1 MPNPSSRNTSPG
13 GAWLRNTAVIIKREY
28 LERVRTRS
36 FIVLTLLLPA
46 IMFGAFIIP
55 AKLSRMKSS
64 KTQRLVVVTS
74 NLQFGEIVRQQLLS
88 SAQPDDDKAGAAKN
102 DDDKDG
108 KSSDDDKPASN
119 YAVEVDSNATDA
131 ERTALR
137 NRVNSGDI
145 DGYLWLSDD
154 AVAARKIT
162 YSGRDASGF
171 MEKSW
176 LSGQLDRAILL
187 RELSQRG
194 VSGTQADDLLTPVKL
209 ETIRLEGSHES
220 KADDK
225 GMFFAIFAMV
235 MLLYTAV
242 IFYGVSVMRAVL
254 EEKNSRVMEV
264 LLSSATS
271 AELMAGKLIGVG
283 AVGLTQIGIWIAM
296 AGLYA
301 LPALAAGASTGEIHF
316 APLTLVAFALF
327 FLLGYL
333 LYSSVYAAIGAVIT
347 TEQEGQQMQFIII
360 LPLIISV
367 FMMGPVMRA
376 PDSPVAVWT
385 SMVPFFSPV
394 LMYLRIAVQPPPV
407 WQIALSLFLL
417 VSTIAGILIL
427 CARIYRIGILMYGKR
442 PTLPEIVKWLKY
454 AKG

>member
-1 MPNPSSRNTSPG
+1 
-13 GAWLRNTAVIIKREY
+13 
-28 LERVRTRS
+28 
-36 FIVLTLLLPA
+36 
-46 IMFGAFIIP
+46 
-55 AKLSRMKSS
+55 
-64 KTQRLVVVTS
+64 
-74 NLQFGEIVRQQLLS
+74 
-88 SAQPDDDKAGAAKN
+88 
-102 DDDKDG
+102 
-108 KSSDDDKPASN
+108 
-119 YAVEVDSNATDA
+119 
-131 ERTALR
+131 
-137 NRVNSGDI
+137 VNSGDI

-154 AVAARKIT
+154 AVASHKVT
-162 YSGRDASGF
+162 YYGRGAGF
-171 MEKSW
+171 QEKSW
-176 LSGQLDRAILL
+176 LSDQLDRAILL
-187 RELSQRG
+187 RELAQRG
-194 VSGTQADDLLTPVKL
+194 VSGPQADELLKPVKL
-209 ETIRLEGSHES
+209 EVVRLEGGHES
-220 KADDK
+220 KANDK
-225 GMFFAIFAMV
+225 GMFFTIFAMV

-283 AVGLTQIGIWIAM
+283 AVGLTQIGIWIVM
-296 AGLYA
+296 AGVYA
-301 LPALAAGASTGEIHF
+301 LPALAASASAGEIHI
-316 APLTLVAFALF
+316 APMTLAAFALF

-347 TEQEGQQMQFIII
+347 SEQEGQQMQFIII

-376 PDSPVAVWT
+376 PDAPVAVWT
-385 SMVPFFSPV
+385 SMIPFFSPV

-417 VSTIAGILIL
+417 VATIAGILIL

>member
-1 MPNPSSRNTSPG
+1 MHNLGLTNT
-13 GAWLRNTAVIIKREY
+13 WLIIKREY

-36 FIVLTLLLPA
+36 FLVLTLLLPA
-46 IMFGAFIIP
+46 IMAGAFIIP
-55 AKLSRMKSS
+55 AKLSSMKSAQ
-64 KTQRLVVVTS
+64 TQRLVVVTS
-74 NLQFGEIVRQQLLS
+74 TPQFGEIVRQQLV
-88 SAQPDDDKAGAAKN
+88 AKPDAATADADKDKD
-102 DDDKDG
+102 DDDKDLG
-108 KSSDDDKPASN
+108 KADESNRN
-119 YAVEVDSNATDA
+119 YAIEVDSNASDA

-137 NRVNSGDI
+137 NRVDAGDI

-154 AVAARKIT
+154 AVAARKVT
-162 YSGRDASGF
+162 YYGRQAGGF

-176 LSGQLDRAILL
+176 LAGQLDHAILL
-187 RELSQRG
+187 QELAQRG
-194 VSGTQADDLLTPVKL
+194 VSGTQADALLKPVKL
-209 ETIRLEGSHES
+209 ETIRVEAGRETKSNGQ
-220 KADDK
+220 A
-225 GMFFAIFAMV
+225 MFFAVFAMV

-271 AELMAGKLIGVG
+271 TELMAGKLIGVG
-283 AVGLTQIGIWIAM
+283 AVGLTQIGIWIVM
-296 AGLYA
+296 AAVYA
-301 LPALAAGASTGEIHF
+301 FPALAASVSTGEIRIP
-316 APLTLVAFALF
+316 PLTLAAFALF

-347 TEQEGQQMQFIII
+347 SEQEGQQLQFIIL

-376 PDSPVAVWT
+376 PDAPIAVWT

-394 LMYLRIAVQPPPV
+394 LMYLRIAVQTPPL
-407 WQIALSLFLL
+407 WQIVLSLLLL
-417 VSTIAGILIL
+417 VASIAGFLFL

-442 PTLPEIVKWLKY
+442 PTLPEIVKWLQY
-454 AKG
+454 AKGL

>member
-1 MPNPSSRNTSPG
+1 MRNT
-13 GAWLRNTAVIIKREY
+13 WLVIKREY
-28 LERVRTRS
+28 LERVRQRS

-46 IMFGAFIIP
+46 IMIGAFVIP
-55 AKLSRMKSS
+55 AKLSSMKSS
-64 KTQRLVVVTS
+64 KMQRLVVVASTP
-74 NLQFGEIVRQQLLS
+74 QFGEMVRQQLV
-88 SAQPDDDKAGAAKN
+88 ARPDDATGDRGKDRGKAKDGE
-102 DDDKDG
+102 DKDLD
-108 KSSDDDKPASN
+108 DDDKPGRD
-119 YAVEVDSNATDA
+119 YAIEVDSNASEA
-131 ERTALR
+131 ERAALR
-137 NRVNSGDI
+137 NRAISGDI

-154 AVAARKIT
+154 AVAARKVT
-162 YSGRDASGF
+162 YYGREAGGF

-176 LSGQLDRAILL
+176 LRGKLDRAILL
-187 RELSQRG
+187 QGLAERG
-194 VSGTQADDLLTPVKL
+194 VSGTQADELLQPVKL
-209 ETIRLEGSHES
+209 ETMHLEAGKET
-220 KADDK
+220 KANDR

-271 AELMAGKLIGVG
+271 TELMAGKLIGVG
-283 AVGLTQIGIWIAM
+283 AVGLTQIVIWIAM
-296 AGLYA
+296 AGVYA
-301 LPALAAGASTGEIHF
+301 LPALAANASTGEIHI
-316 APLTLVAFALF
+316 APLTLAAFALF

-333 LYSSVYAAIGAVIT
+333 LFSSIYAAIGAVIT
-347 TEQEGQQMQFIII
+347 SEQEGQQLQFIII
-360 LPLIISV
+360 LPLIVSV

-376 PDSPVAVWT
+376 PDAPVAVWT

-407 WQIALSLFLL
+407 WQIALSLALL
-417 VSTIAGILIL
+417 VGTIAGILIL

-442 PTLPEIVKWLKY
+442 PSLPEIVKWLKY

>member
-1 MPNPSSRNTSPG
+1 MRNQS
-13 GAWLRNTAVIIKREY
+13 LRNTWLVIKREY
-28 LERVRTRS
+28 LERVRQRS

-46 IMFGAFIIP
+46 IMIGAFVIP
-55 AKLSRMKSS
+55 AKLSSMKSS
-64 KTQRLVVVTS
+64 KMKRLVVVTS
-74 NLQFGEIVRQQLLS
+74 TPQFGEMVRKQLLADNKPGEEGS
-88 SAQPDDDKAGAAKN
+88 GPEKEKDKEA
-102 DDDKDG
+102 DYE
-108 KSSDDDKPASN
+108 DKPGRD
-119 YAVEVDSNATDA
+119 YAIEVDANATDA
-131 ERTALR
+131 ERAALR

-145 DGYLWLSDD
+145 DSFLWLSED
-154 AVAARKIT
+154 AVAARKVT
-162 YSGRDASGF
+162 YYGRESSGF

-176 LSGQLDRAILL
+176 LQDQLDRAILL
-187 RELSQRG
+187 QELAQRG
-194 VSGTQADDLLTPVKL
+194 VSGSQVEQLLKPVKL
-209 ETIRLEGSHES
+209 ETMRVEGGKET
-220 KADDK
+220 KANDR

-271 AELMAGKLIGVG
+271 TELMAGKLIGVG
-283 AVGLTQIGIWIAM
+283 AVGLTQIAIWIVM
-296 AGLYA
+296 AGTYA
-301 LPALAAGASTGEIHF
+301 LPALAASASTGEIHI
-316 APLTLVAFALF
+316 APLTLGAFALF

-347 TEQEGQQMQFIII
+347 SEQEGQQLQFVII

-376 PDSPVAVWT
+376 PDAPVAVWS

-407 WQIALSLFLL
+407 WQIALSLLLL
-417 VSTIAGILIL
+417 VATIAGILVL

-442 PTLPEIVKWLKY
+442 PTLPEIMKWLKY

>member
-1 MPNPSSRNTSPG
+1 MRNTL
-13 GAWLRNTAVIIKREY
+13 LRNTWLVIKREY
-28 LERVRTRS
+28 LERVRQRS

-46 IMFGAFIIP
+46 IMIGAFVIP
-55 AKLSRMKSS
+55 AKLSTMKSS
-64 KTQRLVVVTS
+64 KMKRLVVVTS
-74 NLQFGEIVRQQLLS
+74 TPQFGEIVRQQLLVS
-88 SAQPDDDKAGAAKN
+88 SKPDDETIGVK
-102 DDDKDG
+102 DKD
-108 KSSDDDKPASN
+108 KDKEKEEDFEDKPGRD
-119 YAVEVDSNATDA
+119 YAIEVDANSADA
-131 ERTALR
+131 ERTVLR

-154 AVAARKIT
+154 AVAARKVT
-162 YSGRDASGF
+162 YFGRESGGF
-171 MEKSW
+171 LEKSW

-187 RELSQRG
+187 QELAHRG
-194 VSGTQADDLLTPVKL
+194 VSGTQADELLKPVKL
-209 ETIRLEGSHES
+209 ETMRVEAGKET
-220 KADDK
+220 KANDK

-271 AELMAGKLIGVG
+271 TELMAGKLIGVG
-283 AVGLTQIGIWIAM
+283 AVGLTQIVIWIVM
-296 AGLYA
+296 AGVYA
-301 LPALAAGASTGEIHF
+301 LPALAASANTGEIRI

-333 LYSSVYAAIGAVIT
+333 LFSSIYAAIGAVIT
-347 TEQEGQQMQFIII
+347 SEQEGQQLQFIIV

-376 PDSPVAVWT
+376 PDAPVAVWT

-407 WQIALSLFLL
+407 WQIALSLALL
-417 VSTIAGILIL
+417 VGTIAGILVL

-442 PTLPEIVKWLKY
+442 PTLPEIIKWLKY

>member
-1 MPNPSSRNTSPG
+1 MRNI
-13 GAWLRNTAVIIKREY
+13 WLVTQREY
-28 LERVRTRS
+28 LERVRQRS

-46 IMFGAFIIP
+46 IMIGAFMIP
-55 AKLSRMKSS
+55 AKLSSMKSS
-64 KTQRLVVVTS
+64 KMQRLVVVTS
-74 NLQFGEIVRQQLLS
+74 TAQFGEIVREQLLDS
-88 SAQPDDDKAGAAKN
+88 GKPQDATKEKEKEE
-102 DDDKDG
+102 KDL
-108 KSSDDDKPASN
+108 DEDKPGRG
-119 YAVEVDSNATDA
+119 YAVELDSNATET
-131 ERTALR
+131 ERNALR
-137 NRVNSGDI
+137 NRVTAGEI

-154 AVAARKIT
+154 AVAARKVN
-162 YSGRDASGF
+162 YYGREASGF

-187 RELSQRG
+187 QELAQKG
-194 VSGTQADDLLTPVKL
+194 VGASQADELLKPVKL
-209 ETIRLEGSHES
+209 ETMRIEGGKET
-220 KADDK
+220 KANDK

-271 AELMAGKLIGVG
+271 TELMAGKLIGVG
-283 AVGLTQIGIWIAM
+283 AVGLTQIGIWIVM
-296 AGLYA
+296 AAVYA
-301 LPALAAGASTGEIHF
+301 LPALAANASTGEIHISS
-316 APLTLVAFALF
+316 LTLAAFALF

-333 LYSSVYAAIGAVIT
+333 LFSSIYAAIGAVIT
-347 TEQEGQQMQFIII
+347 SEQEGQQLQFIIV

-376 PDSPVAVWT
+376 PDAPIAVWS

-407 WQIALSLFLL
+407 WQIALSLALL
-417 VSTIAGILIL
+417 VATIAGILIL

-442 PTLPEIVKWLKY
+442 ATLPEIVKWLKY

>member
-1 MPNPSSRNTSPG
+1 MRNKS
-13 GAWLRNTAVIIKREY
+13 LRNTWLVIKREY
-28 LERVRTRS
+28 LERVRQRS

-46 IMFGAFIIP
+46 IMIGAFVIP

-64 KTQRLVVVTS
+64 TMKRLVVVTS
-74 NLQFGEIVRQQLLS
+74 TQQFGEIVRQQLLAS
-88 SAQPDDDKAGAAKN
+88 NQPDDETIAANKDKDK
-102 DDDKDG
+102 DDDF
-108 KSSDDDKPASN
+108 DDKPGRD
-119 YAVEVDSNATDA
+119 YAIVVDSNASEA

-145 DGYLWLSDD
+145 DGFLWLSDD
-154 AVAARKIT
+154 AVAARKVT
-162 YSGRDASGF
+162 YYGRESGGF
-171 MEKSW
+171 LEKSW
-176 LSGQLDRAILL
+176 LKDQLDRAILL
-187 RELSQRG
+187 QELAQRG
-194 VSGTQADDLLTPVKL
+194 VSGAQVDQLLKPVKL
-209 ETIRLEGSHES
+209 ETMRVEAGKET
-220 KADDK
+220 KANDK

-271 AELMAGKLIGVG
+271 TELMAGKLIGVG
-283 AVGLTQIGIWIAM
+283 AVGLTQIGIWIVM
-296 AGLYA
+296 AGVYA
-301 LPALAAGASTGEIHF
+301 LPALAASASTGEIRIP
-316 APLTLVAFALF
+316 PLTLGAFALF

-333 LYSSVYAAIGAVIT
+333 LFSSIYAAIGAVIT
-347 TEQEGQQMQFIII
+347 SEQEGQQLQFIIV

-376 PDSPVAVWT
+376 PDAPVAVWS

-407 WQIALSLFLL
+407 WQIALSLALL
-417 VSTIAGILIL
+417 VGTIAGILIL

>member
-1 MPNPSSRNTSPG
+1 MRNTL
-13 GAWLRNTAVIIKREY
+13 LRNTLLRNTLLRNTWLVIKREY
-28 LERVRTRS
+28 LERVRQRS

-46 IMFGAFIIP
+46 IMIGAFVIP
-55 AKLSRMKSS
+55 AKLSSMKSS

-74 NLQFGEIVRQQLLS
+74 TAQFGEIVRQQLV
-88 SAQPDDDKAGAAKN
+88 AKPDDATGDAGKDKN
-102 DDDKDG
+102 KDG
-108 KSSDDDKPASN
+108 EEKDLDDDDKPGRD
-119 YAVEVDSNATDA
+119 YAIEVDSNASEA

-137 NRVNSGDI
+137 NRAISGDI

-154 AVAARKIT
+154 AVAARTVT
-162 YSGRDASGF
+162 YYGREASGF

-176 LSGQLDRAILL
+176 LRDQLDRAILL
-187 RELSQRG
+187 RELAQRG
-194 VSGTQADDLLTPVKL
+194 VSGTQADELLKPVKL
-209 ETIRLEGSHES
+209 ENVRLEAGKET
-220 KADDK
+220 KANDK

-271 AELMAGKLIGVG
+271 TELMAGKLIGVG
-283 AVGLTQIGIWIAM
+283 AVGLTQIIIWIVM
-296 AGLYA
+296 TGVYA
-301 LPALAAGASTGEIHF
+301 LPALAASASTGEIQIP
-316 APLTLVAFALF
+316 PLTLAAFALF

-333 LYSSVYAAIGAVIT
+333 LFSSIYAAIGAVIT
-347 TEQEGQQMQFIII
+347 SEQEGQQMQFVII

-376 PDSPVAVWT
+376 PDAPVAVWS

-394 LMYLRIAVQPPPV
+394 LMYLRIAVQPPPA
-407 WQIALSLFLL
+407 WQIALSLALL
-417 VSTIAGILIL
+417 VGTIAGMLVL